1 MNMIKLDIKRL
12 YVDAS
17 CDYRNNVCGYAI
29 VGDGIQKSGIVSC
42 DVGRVNSGYCELYAV
57 YQALQLINDNK
68 RVNIYTD
75 NEGLVRWLRKDVCD
89 KKNGRQNYNE
99 LLRVVHPFY
108 HKLKNV
114 RIYKI
119 NRKHNKIAD
128 KLAKK
133 ALKGD
138 YNV

>member
-1 MNMIKLDIKRL
+1 M
-12 YVDAS
+12 
-17 CDYRNNVCGYAI
+17 
-29 VGDGIQKSGIVSC
+29 
-42 DVGRVNSGYCELYAV
+42 
-57 YQALQLINDNK
+57 
-68 RVNIYTD
+68 NIYTD
-75 NEGLVRWLRKDVCD
+75 NEGIVKLLRKDVCD

-99 LLRVVHPFY
+99 LLRIVHPFY

-114 RIYKI
+114 RICKI

-138 YNV
+138 YSV